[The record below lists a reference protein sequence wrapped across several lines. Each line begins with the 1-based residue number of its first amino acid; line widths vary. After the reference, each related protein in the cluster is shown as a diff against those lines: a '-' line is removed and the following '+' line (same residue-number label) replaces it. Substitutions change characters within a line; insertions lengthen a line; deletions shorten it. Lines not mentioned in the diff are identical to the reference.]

1 MSSLL
6 HPPLGDVAP
15 QCPFFREKRGLCT
28 NRALTSLD
36 LAANELDEYAGQE
49 LAHSLV
55 KNKTLTDIDLTG
67 NNVPDEWLREH
78 HKASDNQEAGMGGDR
93 VGLLWAEETDARR
106 AALVVDLC

>member
-1 MSSLL
+1 M
-6 HPPLGDVAP
+6 
-15 QCPFFREKRGLCT
+15 CT

-78 HKASDNQEAGMGGDR
+78 HKASDNKDPRGIVGGR
-93 VGLLWAEETDARR
+93 GEGLLAEETDARR
-106 AALVVDLC
+106 AALAVDLFRGWASMLC